1 MAHPHTVSQSHARV
15 PHGACDPPCLLHGD
29 FRHTLLLEH
38 WCDTTCWCGVQHR
51 VLVWHDLHPPAR
63 AVPFS
68 QSSHGLHS
76 SSTCKL
82 YCCSVLC
89 SAAGSSVSSGSV
101 RRVTGRRIDGES
113 VAFVSPHC
121 VRLLF
126 ARRPV
131 ASPSRS
137 RRPASSS
144 PAALKPRSG

>member
-15 PHGACDPPCLLHGD
+15 PHGACDP
-29 FRHTLLLEH
+29 RVSYTVIS
-38 WCDTTCWCGVQHR
+38 DTPSYSSIGVTQSAGVCVQHR

-68 QSSHGLHS
+68 QSSHELHS